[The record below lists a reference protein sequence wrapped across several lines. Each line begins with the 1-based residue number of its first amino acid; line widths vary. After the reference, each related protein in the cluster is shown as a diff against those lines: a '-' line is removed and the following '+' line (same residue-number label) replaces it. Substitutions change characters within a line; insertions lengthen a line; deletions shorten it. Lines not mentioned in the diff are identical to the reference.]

1 MVGILLGFLA
11 HLFVWAAASLII
23 YLVWLIQ
30 QQRRVSQRPTF
41 TSRISPSMVRS
52 SSCPQKRSHSLKPN
66 VPRRAVVSPYLE
78 NRLISMLNGEVR
90 TAQRLINHVRDANPG
105 PTPDWYVE
113 KVIYDLEQDR
123 R

>member
-1 MVGILLGFLA
+1 M
-11 HLFVWAAASLII
+11 
-23 YLVWLIQ
+23 
-30 QQRRVSQRPTF
+30 
-41 TSRISPSMVRS
+41 
-52 SSCPQKRSHSLKPN
+52 
-66 VPRRAVVSPYLE
+66 AVVSPYLE

-105 PTPDWYVE
+105 QTPDWYVE